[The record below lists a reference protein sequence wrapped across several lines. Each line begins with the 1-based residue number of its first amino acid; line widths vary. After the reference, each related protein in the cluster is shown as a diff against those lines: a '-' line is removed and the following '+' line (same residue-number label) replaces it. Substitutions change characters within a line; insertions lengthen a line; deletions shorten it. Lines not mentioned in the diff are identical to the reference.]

1 MAEFNSIWGVFQR
14 GNIPVQVASCANRR
28 SAALLRI
35 DGSNIR
41 MAPMRGW
48 IIGLSLILSSL
59 WPAAAFCE
67 GTAADVPYAATPA
80 PPRAPTPI
88 PAMLADISVMP
99 AGPITWVYPVTP
111 AAAPVLALWRDSLR
125 DDLERAGLFS
135 GNGPPLSLRVRIMEL
150 TVSGNTVTVFAR
162 YQLWRPG
169 AQQPLT
175 DIDILTDAGVTSTY
189 AINPTNDSGQVML
202 DPRRI
207 GDAVGLNIADFVV
220 RLEEYAA
227 QHPDWAA
234 LADRTARLGSA
245 R

>member
-1 MAEFNSIWGVFQR
+1 MV
-14 GNIPVQVASCANRR
+14 
-28 SAALLRI
+28 
-35 DGSNIR
+35 
-41 MAPMRGW
+41 PMRRW
-48 IIGLSLILSSL
+48 IIGLSLTLASL

-67 GTAADVPYAATPA
+67 GIAADVPVATTPA

-88 PAMLADISVMP
+88 PAVLADISVMP
-99 AGPITWVYPVTP
+99 AGPITWVYPVSP
-111 AAAPVLALWRDSLR
+111 AAAPALALWRDSLR
-125 DDLERAGLFS
+125 EDLERAGLFS
-135 GNGPPLSLRVRIMEL
+135 GDGPPLSLRVRIMEL

-169 AQQPLT
+169 AEQPLT

-189 AINPTNDSGQVML
+189 AINPINDSVQVML

-207 GDAVGLNIADFVV
+207 GNAVGLNIADFVV
-220 RLEEYAA
+220 RLEDYAA

-234 LADRTARLGSA
+234 LAIGTARQGSA

>member
-1 MAEFNSIWGVFQR
+1 MGRFSARQHAD
-14 GNIPVQVASCANRR
+14 PR
-28 SAALLRI
+28 SRDAQSGATALLRTEEN
-35 DGSNIR
+35 NIR
-41 MAPMRGW
+41 MAPMRRW

-67 GTAADVPYAATPA
+67 SIAMDVPYAATPA
-80 PPRAPTPI
+80 SPRAPMAI
-88 PAMLADISVMP
+88 PATLADVSVMP

-125 DDLERAGLFS
+125 RDLERAGLFS
-135 GNGPPLSLRVRIMEL
+135 DNGPPLSLRVHIMEL

-169 AQQPLT
+169 AEQPLT

-189 AINPTNDSGQVML
+189 AINPINDSVQVIL

-207 GDAVGLNIADFVV
+207 GDAVGLNIADFVLH
-220 RLEEYAA
+220 LEDYAER
-227 QHPDWAA
+227 HPDWAA
-234 LADRTARLGSA
+234 LADRRTSG
-245 R
+245 